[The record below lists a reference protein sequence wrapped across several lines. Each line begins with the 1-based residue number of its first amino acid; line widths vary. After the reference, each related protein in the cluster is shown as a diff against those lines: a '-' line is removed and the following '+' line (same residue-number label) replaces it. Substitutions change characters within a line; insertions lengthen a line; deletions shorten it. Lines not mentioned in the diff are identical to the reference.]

1 MMTLGGPIFTWM
13 TNEIDQDV
21 ISLSAGP
28 DCNRRHGVRHRQSA
42 EEDEEAGA
50 ARINFEFHAAS
61 GDLGEEGGASGA
73 ATDRYSSNSY
83 VGIFWPSIKITE
95 RGRQR
100 GFVIKRPLG
109 LGVL

>member
-1 MMTLGGPIFTWM
+1 MTLGGPIFTWM

-61 GDLGEEGGASGA
+61 GDLGERSGNRSLLIQFVRGHFLA
-73 ATDRYSSNSY
+73 IHQNYR
-83 VGIFWPSIKITE
+83 E
-95 RGRQR
+95 RKA
-100 GFVIKRPLG
+100 KRLRN
-109 LGVL
+109 

>member
-1 MMTLGGPIFTWM
+1 M

-28 DCNRRHGVRHRQSA
+28 DCNRRRGVRHRQSA

-61 GDLGEEGGASGA
+61 GDLGEEGGAS
-73 ATDRYSSNSY
+73 
-83 VGIFWPSIKITE
+83 E
-95 RGRQR
+95 RSGNRSLLIQFVR
-100 GFVIKRPLG
+100 GHFLAIHQNYRERKAKRLYN
-109 LGVL
+109 